1 MDQVTR
7 NKTEMFQN
15 YKSAM
20 LMVGRKPDEVVEVL
34 TGMSKTACSFDDIYD
49 TVRAMSSFDYDAKLM
64 PILSARLAK
73 KVNAMS
79 ARNERY
85 EHWHNMLD
93 LLNLKS
99 TSQFS
104 DLKDAIFEK
113 MLKTADRALLY
124 ALTFELN
131 LTGGYKYVNPKWF
144 EMIKE
149 EMLSR

>member
-1 MDQVTR
+1 
-7 NKTEMFQN
+7 
-15 YKSAM
+15 
-20 LMVGRKPDEVVEVL
+20 
-34 TGMSKTACSFDDIYD
+34 
-49 TVRAMSSFDYDAKLM
+49 MSSFDYDAKLM
-64 PILSARLAK
+64 PALSARLTK

-79 ARNERY
+79 AKNECY

-99 TSQFS
+99 AIQFS

-113 MLKTADRALLY
+113 MLKSANRALLY

-144 EMIKE
+144 EMIEE